1 MTRKKNPFEEIER
14 MLEKMSDQFQD
25 VDQLRGI
32 ESALPGRLNVDL
44 GEFEDAFEVTAD
56 LPGFDSENIEVEI
69 FDDQLRIRADRETET
84 ETEAEAEAP
93 DRYIRRERKQRSIDR
108 RVSLPEPVAEEDVEA
123 TFTNGVLTVCLPKS
137 KESEETTQIDIE

>member
-14 MLEKMSDQFQD
+14 MLEKMSKQFQES
-25 VDQLRGI
+25 DQLRGI

-69 FDDQLRIRADRETET
+69 IDDQLRIRADRETET
-84 ETEAEAEAP
+84 EAEAESP

-137 KESEETTQIDIE
+137 NESEETTQIDIE